1 MGFLFC
7 FVLGVF
13 CITQGRIQKVKF
25 VTPSCY
31 TNTHTHATITHVSEQ
46 VFTQETILL
55 N

>member
-1 MGFLFC
+1 MGFF
-7 FVLGVF
+7 FVLFWGFF